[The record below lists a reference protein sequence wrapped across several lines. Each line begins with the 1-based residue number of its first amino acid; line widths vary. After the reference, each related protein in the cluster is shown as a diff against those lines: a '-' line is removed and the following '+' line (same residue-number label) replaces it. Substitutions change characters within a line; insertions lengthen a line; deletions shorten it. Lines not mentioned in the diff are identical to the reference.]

1 MIENTTIFNV
11 NVLRQE
17 LIMMTINEVVISLEK
32 NGYNPTNQ
40 LIGYLLTNDLS
51 YITSKDNA
59 REKISKYSREELLMA
74 IINGYMGR

>member
-17 LIMMTINEVVISLEK
+17 LIMMTINEVVLSLEK
-32 NGYNPTNQ
+32 NGYNATNQ

-51 YITSKDNA
+51 YITSKDDA
-59 REKISKYSREELLMA
+59 RKKISKYSREELLMA